1 MNMMNQDINLS
12 DALPEDET
20 SRQYYYIEKAR
31 LYVQELSSR
40 IGRPLTFC
48 VTTFGCQMNARDSE
62 KLRGILREI
71 GYLEAEEDQADFVIY
86 NTCTVRENANTRVYG
101 RLGQLKPRKKKKSP
115 YDDRPLRMYDA
126 GTGGDRKA
134 EEKLSFCGH
143 HLRHAQHL

>member
-101 RLGQLKPRKKKKSP
+101 RLGQLKPR
-115 YDDRPLRMYDA
+115 
-126 GTGGDRKA
+126 
-134 EEKLSFCGH
+134 
-143 HLRHAQHL
+143 

>member
-48 VTTFGCQMNARDSE
+48 VTTFGCQMNTRDSE

-101 RLGQLKPRKKKKSP
+101 RLGQLKPARKKIP
-115 YDDRPLRMYDA
+115 I
-126 GTGGDRKA
+126 
-134 EEKLSFCGH
+134 
-143 HLRHAQHL
+143 